1 MNEIKEQNNYTFN
14 FKKFNILKKN
24 LNIFLKE
31 RYNQTLNQLFNDK
44 KTKEA
49 VYKYILWF
57 EWTND
62 IFKSWRKEN
71 ISDLNLDNNIIDII
85 LELKEHTKKILYSE

>member
-49 VYKYILWF
+49 VYKYIL
-57 EWTND
+57 
-62 IFKSWRKEN
+62 
-71 ISDLNLDNNIIDII
+71 
-85 LELKEHTKKILYSE
+85 